1 MTIENRNFVVRV
13 AATAGAAAVALT
25 LSLGAASAQDKIY
38 TMKISLPTLNDPSY
52 FFAKSYAAALE
63 KDSGGRIKP
72 KSIRRASSA
81 RSRGRSKARNSAPSN
96 ARSFRPNSSSA
107 STSVSS

>member
-1 MTIENRNFVVRV
+1 MTIEKRAFAARA
-13 AATAGAAAVALT
+13 AATIGGGALALT

-72 KSIRRASSA
+72 EIYPASQLGA
-81 RSRGRSKARNSAPSN
+81 IPRQIEGTRFVCIQCAGTTP
-96 ARSFRPNSSSA
+96 
-107 STSVSS
+107 